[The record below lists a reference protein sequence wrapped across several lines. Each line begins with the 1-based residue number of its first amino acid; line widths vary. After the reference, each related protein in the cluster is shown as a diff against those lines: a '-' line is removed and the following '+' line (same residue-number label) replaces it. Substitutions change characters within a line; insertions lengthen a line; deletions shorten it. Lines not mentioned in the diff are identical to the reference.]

1 VNTITNTNTPALPNL
16 VPNRSLLSRSM
27 PRGVLTH
34 LTTMEDLR
42 DTLARQRKAM
52 EERDHDRSLSQLHVE
67 FRGGRLTAQW
77 LDRRKGLSEE
87 MAVHKNAYSQM
98 ASDLLPARG
107 GNFLTTQARLGEDGA
122 KLSTASWAT
131 FARQQQNPRM
141 FRTVKYRRDDGKV
154 ERMIRSMHSTGYAAY
169 SNAEFVADALDA
181 APELGAMTVLDVS
194 QRDTEIRIRLSAT
207 PREEFTLDK
216 PVQMLTLWNSE
227 VGRRSTGI
235 TAGAWKLICTNGM
248 GSWDSKTG
256 WTWRHYGNVERIRD
270 GVRSAIE
277 EAQTSAS
284 GVVEAYGKALTTE
297 IDDMLSFLDTE
308 MGREGLTGTQK
319 DRAILA
325 LTDETTTQ
333 GDWLASAIDAIT
345 LAAQDEGD
353 LLAQHDMERAASRIL
368 IRGLRT
374 PA

>member
-1 VNTITNTNTPALPNL
+1 
-16 VPNRSLLSRSM
+16 
-27 PRGVLTH
+27 
-34 LTTMEDLR
+34 
-42 DTLARQRKAM
+42 
-52 EERDHDRSLSQLHVE
+52 
-67 FRGGRLTAQW
+67 
-77 LDRRKGLSEE
+77 
-87 MAVHKNAYSQM
+87 
-98 ASDLLPARG
+98 
-107 GNFLTTQARLGEDGA
+107 
-122 KLSTASWAT
+122 
-131 FARQQQNPRM
+131 
-141 FRTVKYRRDDGKV
+141 
-154 ERMIRSMHSTGYAAY
+154 
-169 SNAEFVADALDA
+169 
-181 APELGAMTVLDVS
+181 
-194 QRDTEIRIRLSAT
+194 
-207 PREEFTLDK
+207 
-216 PVQMLTLWNSE
+216 
-227 VGRRSTGI
+227 
-235 TAGAWKLICTNGM
+235 M

-284 GVVEAYGKALTTE
+284 GVVEAYEKALTTE

-345 LAAQDEGD
+345 LAAQAEGD